1 MRDFELA
8 NEKIHYAE
16 ILQTFRFLSQLAK
29 ENRELPV
36 QVHLF
41 LDPDPV
47 GLRSPSK

>member
-8 NEKIHYAE
+8 NEKIHYSE

-36 QVHLF
+36 HLF

-47 GLRSPSK
+47 DP